1 MENRTIYA
9 NSGGMSSITSPIA
22 IKDSVTSFHW
32 SDYILETHSDA
43 IESLLQCQSIAVFE
57 GWHYTVYDETLQT
70 CYFGMVKTDKTVLE
84 ISDDSNRYITLALFE
99 MSFETKLSF
108 NTFPYRQVSINTA
121 ELSGFV
127 SDTFVTRTSNIY
139 QPYTYSQFVYPMNVE
154 HCSIH
159 CYFDP
164 NNECDFFYILH
175 SYCWLGYYNEDAPIG
190 AYGDWVT
197 AYIKKGIY
205 IYKQIVSIS
214 LTKVYS

>member
-1 MENRTIYA
+1 M
-9 NSGGMSSITSPIA
+9 
-22 IKDSVTSFHW
+22 
-32 SDYILETHSDA
+32 
-43 IESLLQCQSIAVFE
+43 
-57 GWHYTVYDETLQT
+57 
-70 CYFGMVKTDKTVLE
+70 
-84 ISDDSNRYITLALFE
+84 
-99 MSFETKLSF
+99 
-108 NTFPYRQVSINTA
+108 
-121 ELSGFV
+121 SGFV

-205 IYKQIVSIS
+205 IYKQNVSIS